1 MSATVLDSKD
11 TEMNKADTNPA
22 LMNFLFCGKESQLN
36 SLIPE

>member
-11 TEMNKADTNPA
+11 TEMNKADTSPA